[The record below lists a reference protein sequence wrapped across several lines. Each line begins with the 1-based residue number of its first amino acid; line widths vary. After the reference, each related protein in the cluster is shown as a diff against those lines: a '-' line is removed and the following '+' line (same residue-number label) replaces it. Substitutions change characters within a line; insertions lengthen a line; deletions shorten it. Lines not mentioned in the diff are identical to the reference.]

1 MIAAAALALAGALS
15 SNPFDVDPFIGT
27 GGGGPE
33 RPISAGPGNT
43 FPGAVV
49 PWGMVS
55 PSPHNDRRAPAG
67 YRFGAPRIDGFG
79 MVHLSG
85 VGCPE
90 LGDIVLRATTGAVDG
105 ETASAYRNERAH
117 PGAYAVEL
125 IRFGVH
131 AELTATTHA
140 GLARFTFAAR
150 GAATLIFDVGE
161 ALTTVLRGSVRVV
174 SPTEIEGWS
183 ESGGFCGM
191 NNRHTVHFVA
201 RFSAAARATG
211 TRGHRAF
218 ARFGDGA
225 GSTITVAIGV
235 SYVSVANARLNLAR
249 EVGDVDFDEV
259 RRAAEDAWTRELG
272 KVRVEGGS
280 AAERRSFY
288 TAQYH
293 MLLHPNVIS
302 DVNGEYVEMR
312 GKRARRAAGYIRYSV
327 FSLWDTYRLE
337 HPFLTL
343 VHPDRQRDM
352 VRTMVEMY
360 RESGWLPKWE
370 LASDETHVMV
380 GDPAAIVI
388 VDTWLRGLRDFD
400 VATAWK
406 AIWKQASTT
415 GKNDIRP
422 GNADYVKYG
431 YIPFDHSGD
440 WVFGTVSTTLEYAL
454 ADWAAARLA
463 RALGLEPPADALAKR
478 AQAYRRYFDRRVQ
491 LLRPRRR
498 DGSWLEPF
506 DPKAL
511 CCDKPWPES
520 GGPGF
525 VEGNAWQYTFFV
537 PHDVSGL
544 VRLVGGDAAF
554 VKELQ
559 QLFDEGQFAL
569 GNEPDLALPYL
580 FTYVAGEAGRTRA
593 LVRRLARAH
602 FSAAPDGLPGNDDA
616 GALSAWLVWTAL
628 GLYPACPASNEYRVG
643 SPLFARATI
652 ALDRRFWPGE
662 RFVIEADDAAP
673 ERVAI
678 QQEEVTRGGTL
689 RLPTTA
695 CVRGASCEPGQ
706 SRF

>member
-1 MIAAAALALAGALS
+1 MIAAVLALAGTLAA
-15 SNPFDVDPFIGT
+15 NPFDVDPFIGT

-55 PSPHNDRRAPAG
+55 PSPHNDRHAPAG
-67 YRFGAPRIDGFG
+67 YRFGAPAIDGFG

-90 LGDIVLRATTGAVDG
+90 LGDIVVRATSGAVDD
-105 ETASAYRNERAH
+105 ETASPYRNERAH
-117 PGAYAVEL
+117 PGAYEVDL
-125 IRFGVH
+125 TRFGVH
-131 AELTATTHA
+131 VELTATTRA
-140 GLARFTFAAR
+140 GLARFTFPAR
-150 GAATLIFDVGE
+150 GSATVVLDVGE
-161 ALTTVLRGSVRVV
+161 ALTPVRRSAIRVV
-174 SPTEIEGWS
+174 SSTEIEGWS

-191 NNRHTVHFVA
+191 SNRHTVHFVA
-201 RFSAAARATG
+201 RFSAAAHAAG

-218 ARFGDGA
+218 LRFDA
-225 GSTITVAIGV
+225 GRVITVAVGV
-235 SYVSVANARLNLAR
+235 SYVSIANARLNLAR
-249 EVGDVDFDEV
+249 EAGSGSFDEL
-259 RRAAEDAWTRELG
+259 RRAAEVAWTRELG
-272 KVRVEGGS
+272 KVRVEGGT
-280 AAERRSFY
+280 ATERRAFY

-302 DVNGEYVEMR
+302 DSNGEYVSMR
-312 GKRARRAAGYIRYSV
+312 GKRIRRADGYIRYSV

-352 VRTMVEMY
+352 VRTMLEMY

-380 GDPAAIVI
+380 GDPAAIVLA
-388 VDTWLRGLRDFD
+388 DTWLRGLHDFD

-406 AIWKQASTT
+406 AIWKQATT
-415 GKNDIRP
+415 TVDNDIRP

-454 ADWAAARLA
+454 ADWADARLA
-463 RALGLEPPADALAKR
+463 RALGLSRSADTLAAR
-478 AQAYRRYFDRRVQ
+478 AQAYRRYFDPSLR

-498 DGSWLEPF
+498 DGSWLVPF

-537 PHDVSGL
+537 PHDVSGV
-544 VRLVGGDAAF
+544 VRLVGGDTAF
-554 VKELQ
+554 VAQLQ
-559 QLFDEGQFAL
+559 QLFDDGQFAL

-580 FTYVAGEAGRTRA
+580 FTYVDGEAGRTRA
-593 LVRRLARAH
+593 LVRSLARAH
-602 FSAAPDGLPGNDDA
+602 FTAAPDGLPGNDDA
-616 GALSAWLVWTAL
+616 GALSAWLFWTAL
-628 GLYPACPASNEYRVG
+628 GLYPACPGASEYRVG

-652 ALDRRFWPGE
+652 ALDRRFWPGD
-662 RFVIEADDAAP
+662 RFTIEADDAAP
-673 ERVAI
+673 ARVAVDHD
-678 QQEEVTRGGTL
+678 EVTRGGTL
-689 RLPTTA
+689 RLPTTP
-695 CVRGASCEPGQ
+695 CMRGASCERRS
-706 SRF
+706 SRL